1 MNRFLP
7 SRPHIAG
14 MILIAILTTGPK
26 AWAQAEL
33 DGVWFA
39 GALGVIENL
48 NLTPAG
54 EARHTSYDHLRDD
67 DAMRCIPSTFT
78 RVMNTPSPPIE
89 IRQHEDYVE
98 VNYEFMDIRRK
109 IPLDPT
115 LTLDDAPV
123 TVTAYPHMGRSIGR
137 YDGETLVVDTA
148 GQEAGVLDTVAD
160 PGLPQSDQMR
170 TEERFTADGDRMQ
183 VVVTH
188 HDPVNYTTPLVV
200 RFSYVRLDSEILE
213 WGCTVDEAGYE
224 RFASPNP

>member
-1 MNRFLP
+1 MLRFLP
-7 SRPHIAG
+7 CPLHIAG
-14 MILIAILTTGPK
+14 MTLVAILTTGPK
-26 AWAQAEL
+26 VVAQAEL

-54 EARHTSYDHLRDD
+54 EARHASYDHLTD
-67 DAMRCIPSTFT
+67 DAAMQCIPSTFT

-89 IRQHEDYVE
+89 IRQHENYVE
-98 VNYEFMDIRRK
+98 VNYEFMDIRRR

-115 LTLDDAPV
+115 LALDDAPV
-123 TVTAYPHMGRSIGR
+123 TVTEHPHMGRSIGR
-137 YDGETLVVDTA
+137 YEGETLVVDTA

-160 PGLPQSDQMR
+160 PGLPQSEQMR
-170 TEERFTADGDRMQ
+170 TQERFTADGDRMQ

-200 RFSYVRLDSEILE
+200 RFNYVRLDSEILE
-213 WGCTVDEAGYE
+213 WGCTVEEAGYG
-224 RFASPNP
+224 RFASPQR